1 MDARRYQDEVNYQIL
16 RTTGF
21 NKAWFY
27 NDTNNS
33 GELRMVIADKNDMS
47 QRLRY
52 PVTNDDSREILVT
65 EVDQKININDYFNE
79 VKDDT
84 NNLPVWIKDVNDID
98 RKIDPRAVDYH
109 RRWRDRLRG
118 DWFLARF
125 VNDIESRFKMIVRWF
140 SSDEKVY

>member
-1 MDARRYQDEVNYQIL
+1 
-16 RTTGF
+16 
-21 NKAWFY
+21 
-27 NDTNNS
+27 
-33 GELRMVIADKNDMS
+33 MVIADKNDMS

-98 RKIDPRAVDYH
+98 RKID
-109 RRWRDRLRG
+109 
-118 DWFLARF
+118 
-125 VNDIESRFKMIVRWF
+125 
-140 SSDEKVY
+140 

>member
-1 MDARRYQDEVNYQIL
+1 
-16 RTTGF
+16 
-21 NKAWFY
+21 
-27 NDTNNS
+27 
-33 GELRMVIADKNDMS
+33 MVIADKNDMS

-140 SSDEKVY
+140 SNEEKVY